1 MSETAGGLWRPCM
14 ALKVL
19 IALSLVVGQLL
30 VYAATDKRL
39 RQDLRAN
46 KPTTQCLRGLPGGLP
61 LLGGVLGGFRFL
73 GGSGSATSESSFPV
87 QMAQTSCK

>member
-61 LLGGVLGGFRFL
+61 LLGGFWGA
-73 GGSGSATSESSFPV
+73 SASWGVPEVPLPKAPSPV